1 MKVKKTIWI
10 PLVLGIALGLLDY
23 VSIAV
28 HFVLPT
34 SEETFVGPQEVFVLV
49 SAALGG
55 PLGLFITSLFQEA
68 AVHLFLLK
76 GQLPPEQAPLEIFVS
91 TADFIAHLLA
101 GLPVVYCYR
110 FLHQRA
116 KRAITFSV
124 GWIPIVMIYYALL
137 LSLQSLLYNIVIPGM
152 LPLFVWVQS
161 SLMEVLVAAIIS
173 SLVWIA
179 LPARYRRPLWI
190 DVQPGTPSPLE
201 GRAQTRGGTR

>member
-1 MKVKKTIWI
+1 VKKTIWI

-55 PLGLFITSLFQEA
+55 PIGLFITSLFQEA

-76 GQLPPEQAPLEIFVS
+76 GQLPPEQAPLEIFIS
-91 TADFIAHLLA
+91 TADFFAHILA
-101 GLPVVYCYR
+101 GLAVVYCYR

-116 KRAITFSV
+116 KRAITFFA
-124 GWIPIVMIYYALL
+124 GWIPLVMIYYALL

-152 LPLFVWVQS
+152 LPLFVWIQS
-161 SLMEVLVAAIIS
+161 SLMEVFVAAIIS

-179 LPARYRRPLWI
+179 LPVRFRRPLWI
-190 DVQPGTPSPLE
+190 GQQPATPPAE
-201 GRAQTRGGTR
+201 DKV